1 MRSFLDKNSNNKV
14 TVFSYVALSFMIVY
28 VLGIISTIA
37 SVSGV
42 VQILGWARIF
52 SIAIK
57 PLIISYIVTY
67 VIYWLPTI
75 KSDFSQQG
83 TVLLN
88 VSMTMVFSALLTVIV
103 SIATSN
109 LPTTVVKIVIFSAVY
124 GLLGWLNWKYVD
136 IQKNMRYVLL
146 AISVAFFLYEVIKLF
161 VK

>member
-136 IQKNMRYVLL
+136 IQKNMRCVLL